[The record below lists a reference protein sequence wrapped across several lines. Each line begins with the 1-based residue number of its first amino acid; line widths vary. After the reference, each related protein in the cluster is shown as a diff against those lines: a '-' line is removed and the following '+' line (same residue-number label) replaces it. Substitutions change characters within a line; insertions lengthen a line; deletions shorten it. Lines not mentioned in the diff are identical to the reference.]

1 MSILLPGSEQHAV
14 QVQLERLTASFQN
27 VTEDMRQ
34 RFVVD
39 GQAMLDESIIGT
51 SPIGSFRSNSLNKAF
66 RRASM
71 GPSGDFCHMTLTIC
85 SVGSIVCMQYA
96 AQTVTNRSVT
106 TTVNGFPQIYLPQSG
121 ISKGPSGSTGI
132 CYDVHMC
139 KHAASVK
146 QTCWAKA
153 PC

>member
-1 MSILLPGSEQHAV
+1 MVQYKQQLQRTLLSKADTVCTRCAGQLVYMSILLPGSEQHAV

-39 GQAMLDESIIGT
+39 GQTMLDESIIGT

-71 GPSGDFCHMTLTIC
+71 GPSGDF
-85 SVGSIVCMQYA
+85 
-96 AQTVTNRSVT
+96 
-106 TTVNGFPQIYLPQSG
+106 
-121 ISKGPSGSTGI
+121 
-132 CYDVHMC
+132 
-139 KHAASVK
+139 
-146 QTCWAKA
+146 
-153 PC
+153 